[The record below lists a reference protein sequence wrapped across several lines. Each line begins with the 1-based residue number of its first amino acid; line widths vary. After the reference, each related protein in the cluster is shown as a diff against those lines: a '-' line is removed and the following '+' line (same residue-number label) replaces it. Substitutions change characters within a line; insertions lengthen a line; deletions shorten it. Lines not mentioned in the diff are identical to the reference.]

1 MTTKNFILFYSFSL
15 NYFNCYSKLNVDMEW
30 FVNNNDHVSSSQDS
44 DVISEMEADLGYLP
58 LMTISS
64 DQPSSPLF
72 LVDEDGSV
80 IDRRFVFI
88 TYDFSKCCLHFL

>member
-1 MTTKNFILFYSFSL
+1 
-15 NYFNCYSKLNVDMEW
+15 MEW
-30 FVNNNDHVSSSQDS
+30 FVDNNDNLSNSQDS

-80 IDRRFVFI
+80 IDRRFVKILVSFVCTFFGCKI
-88 TYDFSKCCLHFL
+88 TIN

>member
-1 MTTKNFILFYSFSL
+1 
-15 NYFNCYSKLNVDMEW
+15 MEW
-30 FVNNNDHVSSSQDS
+30 FVDNNDNLSNSQDS

-80 IDRRFVFI
+80 IDRRFVCM
-88 TYDFSKCCLHFL
+88 T